1 MLDGKERLTF
11 LRALRSPE
19 YWLLVVGCVAAAAG
33 VSAWITVPL
42 LVVGL
47 SISSLP
53 KYIALWPR
61 AERVG
66 AEGAWWQTVMLSM
79 VNNLAASCGVFV
91 LGILCRWL
99 WW

>member
-1 MLDGKERLTF
+1 MLERNEKLTF
-11 LRALRSPE
+11 WRALRSPE
-19 YWLLVVGCVAAAAG
+19 YWLLLVGCIAATAG
-33 VSAWITVPL
+33 VSAWIAVPL
-42 LVVGL
+42 LVAGL
-47 SISSLP
+47 SVSSLP

-66 AEGAWWQTVMLSM
+66 AERVWWQTVGLSM
-79 VNNLAASCGVFV
+79 FNNLATSCGAFV